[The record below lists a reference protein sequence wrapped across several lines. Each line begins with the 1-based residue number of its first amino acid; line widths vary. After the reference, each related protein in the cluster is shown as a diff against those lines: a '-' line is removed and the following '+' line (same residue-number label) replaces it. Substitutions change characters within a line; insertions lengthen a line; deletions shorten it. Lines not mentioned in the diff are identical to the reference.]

1 MNPWIALA
9 VAGRRITDERLKA
22 AWARM
27 LDTRHP
33 EDCAFAQ
40 EVADDTPNAIDLWRL
55 TWKAEEYARAE
66 RELVHALVKMGV
78 GHE

>member
-1 MNPWIALA
+1 MNPWIALG

-22 AWARM
+22 AWQRM
-27 LDTRHP
+27 LATRHP

-40 EVADDTPNAIDLWRL
+40 EIADDTPNAIDFWRL
-55 TWKAEEYARAE
+55 AWKAEEYARAE